1 ARAAIRAVGLRWALS
16 GFDGTNWGSVSVFRA
31 DNGEEVAGARCHW
44 SAIVKRGVTEPSKRR
59 GVLAVTA
66 GPVIAKIP
74 AAVGASRT
82 ARSAGRC
89 GEPPASAGLDTQVS
103 P

>member
-1 ARAAIRAVGLRWALS
+1 MSDDNEEYERSRDEANRL
-16 GFDGTNWGSVSVFRA
+16 A
-31 DNGEEVAGARCHW
+31 DME
-44 SAIVKRGVTEPSKRR
+44 TQ
-59 GVLAVTA
+59 VTA

-89 GEPPASAGLDTQVS
+89 GEPPASAGLETQVS